1 MTDFLA
7 SLKGLYIVD
16 KDQKA
21 MVPWL
26 PIESKGQAV
35 TEMRKP

>member
-1 MTDFLA
+1 MTGLLA
-7 SLKGLYIVD
+7 EMKGLYIVD

-26 PIESKGQAV
+26 PLESSEGTGGK
-35 TEMRKP
+35 KP

>member
-1 MTDFLA
+1 MTGFL
-7 SLKGLYIVD
+7 SEMKGLYIVD

-26 PIESKGQAV
+26 PLESSEQPLVQGRQ
-35 TEMRKP
+35 P

>member
-1 MTDFLA
+1 LLA
-7 SLKGLYIVD
+7 DMKALYIVD

-26 PIESKGQAV
+26 PLDSDQQPSAEGK
-35 TEMRKP
+35 KP